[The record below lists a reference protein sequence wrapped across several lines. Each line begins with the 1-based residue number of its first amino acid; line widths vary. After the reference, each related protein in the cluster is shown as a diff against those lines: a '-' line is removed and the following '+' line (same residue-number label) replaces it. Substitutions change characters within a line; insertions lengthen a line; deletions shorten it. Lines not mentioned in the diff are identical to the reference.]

1 MPTDLHSVAEPQ
13 RLFVHMALSKRKFV
27 DPAAVMGALLDSSGN
42 PVKIGNQEDVSEFNH
57 LFLQRVQ
64 QGMKAAVRA
73 PVSSPT
79 GVLARALLRAL
90 SFLLSSPTGAR
101 AHSLARAL
109 SCYPRPQALS
119 VARALFLAILAHR
132 RARSLSLA
140 NGLLRAF
147 FCYTCP
153 QPLSLSRAR
162 SLSLSLLLS
171 LARALFLSFSHL
183 RAHRCR

>member
-140 NGLLRAF
+140 NGLLRAC